1 MTRVKMER
9 QGNDH
14 LHIIYIC
21 MIPVLQTNI
30 SVYLRC
36 YKNFLFQNPFD
47 GMIDGDRCDI
57 EQVSYLPRS
66 HPYLI
71 IWNYDGIVVVIY
83 DSSFHTHY
91 FYLSDILLAVSRF
104 FVLIKSA

>member
-21 MIPVLQTNI
+21 MIPVLQTDI

-36 YKNFLFQNPFD
+36 RKNFLFQNPFD
-47 GMIDGDRCDI
+47 GMIDGGRCYI
-57 EQVSYLPRS
+57 EQVCYLPRS
-66 HPYLI
+66 HPYFI
-71 IWNYDGIVVVIY
+71 IWNYDGIAVVVY
-83 DSSFHTHY
+83 DTSFHKPCL
-91 FYLSDILLAVSRF
+91 YLSDILLAVSRF
-104 FVLIKSA
+104 FVFTKSA